1 MAPAQLAHI
10 TDPHVGDDESAR
22 ALADAVR
29 AVVALDPAPDAVLL
43 SGDLVDDPTPETYAR
58 VRDLLAP
65 LTMPVH
71 VLPGNHDDRAAL
83 RACFDG
89 GSGAGAEPYQ
99 YVARV
104 GPWRLIAC
112 DSTVPGQIPGSLDGG
127 RLDWLEAQLDDDRE
141 TPAIVALHHP
151 PLLTA
156 ITEVDQMGLAAGDRT
171 ALGELISRHP
181 QVQRVVAGHVHRTMV
196 GDLRGCPVFACP
208 STYIQGL
215 LDIDGRMALVR
226 EPPGFGLHVEVDGGV
241 TSHVQ
246 PIGDYGPPIYF

>member
-29 AVVALDPAPDAVLL
+29 AVAALDPAPDAVLL
-43 SGDLVDDPTPETYAR
+43 SGDLVDDPTPEAYER

-65 LTMPVH
+65 LPMPVR
-71 VLPGNHDDRAAL
+71 VLAGNHDDRDRL

-89 GSGAGAEPYQ
+89 APGGAGDPYQ
-99 YVARV
+99 YVTRV

-127 RLDWLEAQLDDDRE
+127 RLDWLEAQLDEDRE
-141 TPAIVALHHP
+141 TPAIVAMHHP
-151 PLLTA
+151 PLLTGIA
-156 ITEVDQMGLAAGDRT
+156 EFDELGFAAEEID
-171 ALGELISRHP
+171 ALGDLIARHP
-181 QVQRVVAGHVHRTMV
+181 QVQRIVCGHVHRTIV
-196 GDLRGCPVFACP
+196 GNLAGRPIFVAP
-208 STYIQGL
+208 SVYLQAL
-215 LDIDGRMALVR
+215 LDIGGRMALVR

-246 PIGDYGPPIYF
+246 PIGDYGPPFLP